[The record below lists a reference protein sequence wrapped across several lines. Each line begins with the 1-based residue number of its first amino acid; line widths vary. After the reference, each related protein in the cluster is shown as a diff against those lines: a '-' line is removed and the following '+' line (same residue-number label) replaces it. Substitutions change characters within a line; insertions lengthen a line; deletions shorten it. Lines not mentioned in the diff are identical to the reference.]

1 MEREQLNYLLQ
12 QVGIEEL
19 RSLSDGVEKQAEVE
33 LIRKPTSQTL
43 LVPIH
48 DPINQGSFIS
58 GEILVTS
65 ALVQVNT
72 INGWSMVMDDNPET
86 AVSVAILDGAFAAGI
101 LREEIQQLALR
112 GKENIEKDQAELNS
126 RVHATRVAF
135 DLL

>member
-1 MEREQLNYLLQ
+1 MEREQLNYFLQ
-12 QVGIEEL
+12 QVEVEEL
-19 RSLSDGVEKQAEVE
+19 LALSDAVEKQAEVE
-33 LIRKPTSQTL
+33 LLRKPTSQTL

-72 INGWSMVMDDNPET
+72 INGWSMVMDDTPET
-86 AVSVAILDGAFAAGI
+86 AVSIAILDGAFTAGI

-112 GKENIEKDQAELNS
+112 GKENIEKEQAELNS

>member
-1 MEREQLNYLLQ
+1 MEREQLNYFLQ
-12 QVGIEEL
+12 QVEVEEL
-19 RSLSDGVEKQAEVE
+19 LALSDAVEKQAEVE
-33 LIRKPTSQTL
+33 LLRKPTSQTL
-43 LVPIH
+43 LVPVH

-72 INGWSMVMDDNPET
+72 INGWSMVMDDTPET
-86 AVSVAILDGAFAAGI
+86 AVSIAILDGAFAAGI

-112 GKENIEKDQAELNS
+112 GKENTEKEQAELNT

>member
-1 MEREQLNYLLQ
+1 MEREQLNYFLQ
-12 QVGIEEL
+12 QVEVEEL
-19 RSLSDGVEKQAEVE
+19 LALSDAVEKQAEVE
-33 LIRKPTSQTL
+33 LLRKPTSQTL
-43 LVPIH
+43 LVPVH

-72 INGWSMVMDDNPET
+72 INGWSMVMDDTPET
-86 AVSVAILDGAFAAGI
+86 AVSIAILDGAFAAGI
-101 LREEIQQLALR
+101 LRKEIQQLALR
-112 GKENIEKDQAELNS
+112 GKENTEKEQAELNT

>member
-1 MEREQLNYLLQ
+1 MEREQLNFYLQ
-12 QVGIEEL
+12 QVEVEEL
-19 RSLSDGVEKQAEVE
+19 LFLSDAVEKQAQVE
-33 LIRKPTSQTL
+33 LLRKPTSQTL

-48 DPINQGSFIS
+48 DPINRGSFIS

-86 AVSVAILDGAFAAGI
+86 AVSVAILDGAFAGDI
-101 LREEIQQLALR
+101 LKEQITQLARR
-112 GKENIEKDQAELNS
+112 GRENVEKEQAELNT
-126 RVHATRVAF
+126 RVNATRVAF

>member
-1 MEREQLNYLLQ
+1 MEREQLNYFLQ
-12 QVGIEEL
+12 QVEIEEL
-19 RSLSDGVEKQAEVE
+19 LALSDAVEKQAEVE
-33 LIRKPTSQTL
+33 LLRKPTSQTL
-43 LVPIH
+43 LVPVH

-72 INGWSMVMDDNPET
+72 INGWSMVMDDTPET
-86 AVSVAILDGAFAAGI
+86 AVSIAILDGAFAAGI
-101 LREEIQQLALR
+101 LSEEIQQLALR
-112 GKENIEKDQAELNS
+112 GKENTEKEQAELNT

>member
-12 QVGIEEL
+12 QVGIEQL

-112 GKENIEKDQAELNS
+112 GKENIEKEQAELNS

>member
-1 MEREQLNYLLQ
+1 MEREQLNYFLQ
-12 QVGIEEL
+12 QVEIEEL
-19 RSLSDGVEKQAEVE
+19 LALSDAVEKQAEVE
-33 LIRKPTSQTL
+33 LLRKPTSQTL
-43 LVPIH
+43 LVPVH

-72 INGWSMVMDDNPET
+72 INGWSMVMDDTPET
-86 AVSVAILDGAFAAGI
+86 AVSIAILDGAFAAGI

-112 GKENIEKDQAELNS
+112 GKENTEKEQAELNT
-126 RVHATRVAF
+126 RANATRVAF